1 MNKNSKDKKIYIL
14 GALLGILAIVSAV
27 ATTYLLGR
35 TNFLGTTTTLV
46 RMAGFIERL
55 FSPESVAYS
64 TYYSN
69 IGIRVDWQF
78 MLVIGIAIG
87 SFISAIVT
95 GTFKIELVPPVW
107 KERFGSSAAKR
118 AIFAFFGGILA
129 IFGARLAGGC
139 PSGHGLSGLMQ
150 LSVSGFVAM
159 FFFFVVGILVA
170 RIIYVK
176 KGAGK

>member
-1 MNKNSKDKKIYIL
+1 VFVLGKNKKIYTL
-14 GALLGILAIVSAV
+14 GAYLGVLAIFSAL
-27 ATTYLLGR
+27 ATTLVLGR

-46 RMAGFIERL
+46 RMAGFIEQF
-55 FSPESVAYS
+55 FSPESIVNSA
-64 TYYSN
+64 YYSN

-87 SFISAIVT
+87 AFISSIAT
-95 GTFKIELVPPVW
+95 KTFKIEFVPPVW
-107 KERFGSSAAKR
+107 KERFGNSGIKR
-118 AIFAFFGGILA
+118 AIFAFAGGILT

-176 KGAGK
+176 KGA

>member
-1 MNKNSKDKKIYIL
+1 MVKNKKIYLL
-14 GALLGILAIVSAV
+14 GALLGILAIFSAL
-27 ATTYLLGR
+27 ATTHVLGR

-46 RMAGFIERL
+46 RMAGFIERF
-55 FSPESVAYS
+55 FSPDSIANS

-78 MLVIGIAIG
+78 MLVVGIAIG
-87 SFISAIVT
+87 AFISAIAT
-95 GTFKIELVPPVW
+95 KTFKIEFVPPVW
-107 KERFGSSAAKR
+107 KERFGSSVIKR
-118 AIFAFFGGILA
+118 AIFAFIGGALA

-159 FFFFVVGILVA
+159 FFFFIVGILVA

-176 KGAGK
+176 KGGNK